1 MEEDFTESG
10 RTLSTAE
17 RKHRQ
22 KRLINSRLLLEQ
34 AQSNIWEEM
43 MLPNHDSFPEYIVA
57 VVQFAYGTCFSTAL
71 PITPLIVLIN
81 HLLAMRLDAY
91 KLCRGR
97 RRPLAQKTGGI
108 GVWEHVLHIVTV
120 IAVFTN
126 CTLMAL
132 TSSLFKWLG
141 TKIGHIGLLVVA
153 VGVSRSDRFLG
164 SSILGHCSIPL
175 HSSLTSPSS
184 FVAFMH

>member
-1 MEEDFTESG
+1 
-10 RTLSTAE
+10 
-17 RKHRQ
+17 
-22 KRLINSRLLLEQ
+22 
-34 AQSNIWEEM
+34 
-43 MLPNHDSFPEYIVA
+43 
-57 VVQFAYGTCFSTAL
+57 
-71 PITPLIVLIN
+71 
-81 HLLAMRLDAY
+81 MRLDAY

-141 TKIGHIGLLVVA
+141 TKIGHIGLLLVA
-153 VGVSRSDRFLG
+153 VGVS
-164 SSILGHCSIPL
+164 SSPHLFALSIAVPY
-175 HSSLTSPSS
+175 
-184 FVAFMH
+184 F